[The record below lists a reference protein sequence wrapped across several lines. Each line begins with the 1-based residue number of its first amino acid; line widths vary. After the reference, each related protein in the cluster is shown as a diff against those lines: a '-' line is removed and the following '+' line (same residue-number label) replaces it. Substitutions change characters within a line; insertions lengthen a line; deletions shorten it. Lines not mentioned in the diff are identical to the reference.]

1 MHTHILEEQSY
12 MYFSVVRDMIAS
24 LLLRT
29 LFEKY
34 LPLFR
39 NMEMVLVLVHSK
51 QAGSTEIKKGPQA
64 LHLYE
69 AVA

>member
-1 MHTHILEEQSY
+1 MHTHILEEQSH
-12 MYFSVVRDMIAS
+12 FLVVRDMIAS

-39 NMEMVLVLVHSK
+39 NMEMVLVHSK
-51 QAGSTEIKKGPQA
+51 QAGSTKIKKKVHRPYTYMKQWA
-64 LHLYE
+64 DCR
-69 AVA
+69 